1 MEYSVL
7 LDAIYIQWKWIM
19 IKDLKNFRHW
29 ETKKMYEF
37 AVNSL
42 ASHIS
47 RMNSYWI
54 TKCPE
59 LDEDKFILKQ
69 LYDN

>member
-7 LDAIYIQWKWIM
+7 LDAIYIQWKWIT

-29 ETKKMYEF
+29 ETKKMYEYI
-37 AVNSL
+37 VKL
-42 ASHIS
+42 LTSHIL

-54 TKCPE
+54 TKWPE

-69 LYDN
+69 LTK